1 MSHVEN
7 VRGRR
12 GRRMKIYEPGSGH
25 AVLMYTSERFGS
37 GSVICALYLYGVKRV
52 RAHGPRRMPAACG
65 RGWTGASADGIDFP
79 TLVQRAG
86 IAFASLTRFAE
97 GVGRC

>member
-1 MSHVEN
+1 MC
-7 VRGRR
+7 
-12 GRRMKIYEPGSGH
+12 
-25 AVLMYTSERFGS
+25 TSERF

-52 RAHGPRRMPAACG
+52 RAHGVMAVRAACRPPPCG
-65 RGWTGASADGIDFP
+65 RGWTGAPADGIDFP

-97 GVGRC
+97 GVGRCYLSCKSVMRFIA

>member
-1 MSHVEN
+1 M
-7 VRGRR
+7 
-12 GRRMKIYEPGSGH
+12 
-25 AVLMYTSERFGS
+25 A
-37 GSVICALYLYGVKRV
+37 V
-52 RAHGPRRMPAACG
+52 RAACRPPPCG

-97 GVGRC
+97 GVGRGVSCRVKASCAIARFIAYRLMELSLSIQRPMFWDTVIVLGYGVY

>member
-1 MSHVEN
+1 MNRDPGKIRACGSNALASN
-7 VRGRR
+7 VHTV
-12 GRRMKIYEPGSGH
+12 IH
-25 AVLMYTSERFGS
+25 TASERFGS
-37 GSVICALYLYGVKRV
+37 VICVLYLYGVRKRV

>member
-1 MSHVEN
+1 
-7 VRGRR
+7 
-12 GRRMKIYEPGSGH
+12 
-25 AVLMYTSERFGS
+25 
-37 GSVICALYLYGVKRV
+37 
-52 RAHGPRRMPAACG
+52 MPAACG

-97 GVGRC
+97 GVGRCYAVKRRRLLCASHLLGMLSYNQPRELAL